1 MADIGGEPMVVHC
14 WRRAVEADVGPVIVA
29 CAETEVARVIEAVGG
44 VAVMTNPGLQSG
56 SDRVAAALKKVDPNE
71 EYNIII
77 NLQGDLPTLNPDSI
91 RSVLSGFSRVGVDI
105 VTLACQITD
114 KNEISDPNVVKA
126 VISMESETDRGRAL
140 YFSRSSVPAG
150 CGTYY
155 HHIGIYAYRR
165 DALFNFVS
173 LPVST
178 LEKREKLEQLR
189 ALEAGMCLEVVL
201 VDTIPLGVDTP
212 RDLDRARLLFGSVTG
227 NC

>member
-71 EYNIII
+71 EYNVVI
-77 NLQGDLPTLNPDSI
+77 NLQGDLPTLDPDSI

-150 CGTYY
+150 CGNFY

-165 DALFNFVS
+165 DALLNFVS

-212 RDLDRARLLFGSVTG
+212 RDLDRARMLLGSVTG
-227 NC
+227 NR